1 MAYSEAQKRATL
13 KYKRDI
19 AERDARIAELS
30 AKVDEAAKS
39 ADSREKLKREIGELL
54 GGGALKDSIDRLERE
69 FGILK
74 GVEDFR
80 AGKLETVPLERI
92 GRGARPRGLTPTGVS
107 SGSED
112 AWRAGSQER
121 APRFPHPMPGSV

>member
-19 AERDARIAELS
+19 AERDAKIAELS

-39 ADSREKLKREIGELL
+39 ADSREKLKQEIEELL
-54 GGGALKDSIDRLERE
+54 LMEALNDSVDRLERE

-74 GVEDFR
+74 DVEGFR
-80 AGKLETVPLERI
+80 VGKLETVSLEELE
-92 GRGARPRGLTPTGVS
+92 GELGFV
-107 SGSED
+107 D
-112 AWRAGSQER
+112 
-121 APRFPHPMPGSV
+121 